1 MTTILMAGGGTGGH
15 LFPAIAI
22 ANAVQV
28 AHPDWE
34 VAFAGATRGV
44 EAAVLP
50 DRKLP
55 HRLFPFEPLHR
66 RQWWRNARWP
76 FLGVHLI
83 REIDRWL
90 RELHPDAVIG
100 TGGYVSAPVVWR
112 AAARGIPTAILELDV
127 RPGIATRLVARR
139 AREIWLGAPE
149 ALPFLPPA
157 VRDKV
162 RITGAPITPPDPERR
177 GRAHASFGITA
188 EQPAIVITGGS
199 QGSLALNRAVAEW
212 LNNGGARHRHVI
224 WATGRNLFDGFARY
238 HDPPQIHVT
247 PFLDPIADAW
257 AVAELAIARAGMM
270 TLAELAAWGIPAI
283 LVPLPTAAADH
294 QAHNARAVAD
304 AGAGVLLPQREM
316 TAERLEA
323 EVAALLGDRARLA
336 TMRERALERGRPGAA
351 EEIAMRVAGLVG
363 DGRIVGGELSVD
375 PGLLRSLSGEVVVL
389 SFRDGQRVKARLI
402 SVDLEEPAEVMYDIL
417 EVMSNPSDDPRLG
430 KSGMV
435 VTAHPA
441 LLVDVR
447 ALNQA

>member
-22 ANAVQV
+22 ANAVQH

-34 VAFAGATRGV
+34 VAFAGATRGI
-44 EAAVLP
+44 EASVLP
-50 DRKLP
+50 GRNLP

-76 FLGVHLI
+76 FLGVQLV

-90 RELHPDAVIG
+90 RELQPSAVIG

-149 ALPFLPPA
+149 ALPLLPPS

-162 RITGAPITPPDPERR
+162 RITGAPITPPDPAARAPF
-177 GRAHASFGITA
+177 AHAGFGLVREVPT
-188 EQPAIVITGGS
+188 IVITGGS
-199 QGSLALNRAVAEW
+199 QGSLALNRVVAEW
-212 LNNGGARHRHVI
+212 LTSGGARDRQVI
-224 WATGRNLFDGFARY
+224 WATGRGLHDQFAKY
-238 HDPPQIHVT
+238 HGAAVHVT

-257 AVAELAIARAGMM
+257 SIANVAIARAGMM

-283 LVPLPTAAADH
+283 LVPLPSAAADH

-304 AGAGVLLPQREM
+304 AGAAVVLPQSDL
-316 TAERLEA
+316 TAARLES
-323 EVAALLGDRARLA
+323 EVAGLLNDRARLA

-351 EEIAMRVAGLVG
+351 EEIAGRVEGLVG
-363 DGRIVGGELSVD
+363 ERE
-375 PGLLRSLSGEVVVL
+375 
-389 SFRDGQRVKARLI
+389 
-402 SVDLEEPAEVMYDIL
+402 
-417 EVMSNPSDDPRLG
+417 
-430 KSGMV
+430 
-435 VTAHPA
+435 
-441 LLVDVR
+441 
-447 ALNQA
+447 